1 MAEIVDGKINI
12 VTVQILIDTTEGAW
26 VTGLPEVSKVVVS
39 GQGFVKPGEEV
50 DFIDK

>member
-1 MAEIVDGKINI
+1 MVDGKINI

-26 VTGLPEVSKVVVS
+26 VTGLPEASKVVVS

-50 DFIDK
+50 DVIDK